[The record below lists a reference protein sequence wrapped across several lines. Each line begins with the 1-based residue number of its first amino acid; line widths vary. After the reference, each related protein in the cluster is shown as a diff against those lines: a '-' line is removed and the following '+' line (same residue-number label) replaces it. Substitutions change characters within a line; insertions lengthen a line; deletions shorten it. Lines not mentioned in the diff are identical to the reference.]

1 VGQGRC
7 KGAGMEQELET
18 VQVLVNRVV
27 EFFVDYSFQVIG
39 AIIILAVGIFL
50 GNRVSRVVERFCE
63 KKGLDVTL
71 GHFLAS
77 VARIMVVAFAVIIAL
92 SKFGITITPFIAA
105 IGAVAFGAT
114 YAIQGPLSN
123 YGAGMAIIV
132 GRPFVVGDTIQ
143 VAGVFGVVEVI
154 KLGHTDL
161 LTEDGVRIT
170 IPNKHIVGEIL
181 HNSNGYRIVEG
192 KVGISYGDDP
202 AQAIRVIRQTL
213 AAFPELADGPPPQ
226 VGIDGFGDSAVEIG
240 FRFWA
245 PTRKYIETLHTVNLA
260 VYQALGA
267 AKISIPFPQ
276 RVVSMAA
283 PPPASPQ
290 Q

>member
-1 VGQGRC
+1 
-7 KGAGMEQELET
+7 MEQQLQT
-18 VQVLVNRVV
+18 AQVLINRVV

-39 AIIILAVGIFL
+39 AIIILAVGVFL
-50 GNRVSRVVERFCE
+50 GNRVSGLIDRFCE

-77 VARIMVVAFAVIIAL
+77 VARIMVIAFAVIIAL

-143 VAGVFGVVEVI
+143 VAGVFGVVDII

-181 HNSNGYRIVEG
+181 HNSRDHRIVEG

-202 AQAIRVIRQTL
+202 ELAIRVIRETL
-213 AAFPELADGPPPQ
+213 AALVETSGGPVSQ
-226 VGIDGFGDSAVEIG
+226 VGIDGFGDSSVEIG
-240 FRFWA
+240 YRYWV

-260 VYQALGA
+260 VYKALGA
-267 AKISIPFPQ
+267 AKITIPFPQ
-276 RVVSMAA
+276 RVVTMAGR
-283 PPPASPQ
+283 PTAS
-290 Q
+290 